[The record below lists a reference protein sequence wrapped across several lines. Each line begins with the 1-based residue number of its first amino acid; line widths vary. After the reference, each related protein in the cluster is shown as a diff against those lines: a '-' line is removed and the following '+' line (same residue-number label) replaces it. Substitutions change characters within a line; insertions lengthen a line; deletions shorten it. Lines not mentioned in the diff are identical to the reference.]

1 MRISAINNNNF
12 TGIYKLPNRIGYHTE
27 KFINENTNQDNR
39 NMAVTSSYNENYKF
53 LYVITKDDKEF
64 EQKFENAIKRD
75 YGKYC
80 KLSPLMD
87 IWVNGNIAQA
97 AFKTQ
102 KALNNGENWIKFIK
116 TDTEEI
122 PF

>member
-1 MRISAINNNNF
+1 MRVSAINNNSF
-12 TGIYKLPNRIGYHTE
+12 TGIYKLPSKIGYHTDT
-27 KFINENTNQDNR
+27 FINEHMG
-39 NMAVTSSYNENYKF
+39 NMVVTSSYNENYKF

-64 EQKFENAIKRD
+64 EQEFENAIKKD

-80 KLSPLMD
+80 KLNPLMKLW
-87 IWVNGNIAQA
+87 INGNIAQA

-102 KALNNGENWIKFIK
+102 KALNNGKENWVDYKPEYK
-116 TDTEEI
+116 EEDI